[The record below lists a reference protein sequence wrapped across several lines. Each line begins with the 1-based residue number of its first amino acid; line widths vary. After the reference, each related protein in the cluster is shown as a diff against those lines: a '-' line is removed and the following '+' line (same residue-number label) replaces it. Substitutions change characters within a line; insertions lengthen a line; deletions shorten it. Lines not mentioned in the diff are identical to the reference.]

1 MAQLILLGV
10 VGCLTGIVSAAFIDG
25 YALVVYLGWL
35 AIEIVL
41 LMALRRTDVKWLLTF
56 ALSTLVLIKYFS
68 VWYSCTL
75 EYCDD
80 DAFFAII
87 AIAMEYYASGFTL
100 NSIVGWISKKR
111 EEEKSLIRYKNNK
124 SLLRAVEMGI
134 EEKQKLLNQQSRAIE
149 IIALLNACGSS
160 TVSIQENQNNKRAE
174 NIKTQLAELEAQRA
188 KIEFSIEAYEESKA
202 K

>member
-87 AIAMEYYASGFTL
+87 AIAMEYYASVFTL

>member
-1 MAQLILLGV
+1 MALLILLGV
-10 VGCLTGIVSAAFIDG
+10 VGCLTGIVSAAFIDR
-25 YALVVYLGWL
+25 YALAVYLGWL
-35 AIEIVL
+35 AIEVVL

-80 DAFFAII
+80 DVFLAIFVI
-87 AIAMEYYASGFTL
+87 AYEYYASLFTL

-134 EEKQKLLNQQSRAIE
+134 EEKQKLLNQQSRLLE
-149 IIALLNACGSS
+149 ITALLNACGSS
-160 TVSIQENQNNKRAE
+160 RYLFRKTKIISVQRISKR
-174 NIKTQLAELEAQRA
+174 
-188 KIEFSIEAYEESKA
+188 S
-202 K
+202 